1 MQRNEKQL
9 KQEIIM
15 KPIKMNDASN
25 YESINVTLSKERT
38 PIAYNNKLDEL
49 KSSMAFETTDEAK
62 EWLDN
67 TPIELEL
74 YYENGYG
81 LFAVEADAVENSNV
95 KSPYSGAPILDE
107 QDCNKFDD
115 SNIPQYSDNF
125 INAVLSDDLINSII
139 NVEKNS
145 KENSD
150 EKIQEIRGIIFNAIT
165 GKNLKYFLKNK
176 K

>member
-1 MQRNEKQL
+1 
-9 KQEIIM
+9 M

-25 YESINVTLSKERT
+25 YESINVTLSNDHT
-38 PIAYNNKLDEL
+38 PIAYKNKLDEL
-49 KSSMAFETTDEAK
+49 KSLRVFDTTDEAEK
-62 EWLDN
+62 WLN
-67 TPIELEL
+67 STPIELEL

-81 LFAVEADAVENSNV
+81 LFAVEADAVESSDV

-139 NVEKNS
+139 NAEKKS
-145 KENSD
+145 EENSD
-150 EKIQEIRGIIFNAIT
+150 KKIQEIRGIIFKAIT
-165 GKNLKYFLKNK
+165 GKSLKYFLKNK